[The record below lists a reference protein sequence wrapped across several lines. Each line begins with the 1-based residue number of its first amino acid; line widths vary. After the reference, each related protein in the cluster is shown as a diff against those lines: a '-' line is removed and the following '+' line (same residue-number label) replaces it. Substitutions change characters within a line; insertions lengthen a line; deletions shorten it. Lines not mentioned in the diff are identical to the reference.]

1 MRVCSPA
8 AAAVRECAGNMAR
21 TSSSPPRCWARVP
34 VRLLSSELV
43 AKPPSRPP
51 LDRASIGGHYYVPG
65 RDRVASAPRCAA
77 PARAVAGRA
86 VAVAV
91 PDTRHS
97 TSYYYRPVM
106 YPASAHM
113 PCLIAEENWLA
124 GSLIG

>member
-34 VRLLSSELV
+34 VRLLSSALV
-43 AKPPSRPP
+43 ANPPGLPSSAR
-51 LDRASIGGHYYVPG
+51 RSEATTTC
-65 RDRVASAPRCAA
+65 RDRDAIGSDRLRSA
-77 PARAVAGRA
+77 PARAVARRA